1 MRIIPLIVT
10 VVLFFTSCK
19 TFILDENIASLKDM
33 ESREYTMKED
43 IKSGNRSLKK
53 GDKIKITIGTG
64 KEWVKVHGFS
74 ARGELLKA
82 DKVLILYMF
91 SEDFPDEKFDIN
103 LFASELNYKI
113 NLKDDVPDPRGR
125 AAEKPVK
132 GRPVKPVKKDKK
144 NIKG

>member
-1 MRIIPLIVT
+1 MKFIPLIVT
-10 VVLFFTSCK
+10 VFLFFTSCK
-19 TFILDENIASLKDM
+19 TFILDENIASLKNM
-33 ESREYTMKED
+33 ESREYILKED

-64 KEWVKVHGFS
+64 KEWVKVHGFP
-74 ARGELLKA
+74 AKGEPLKV

-103 LFASELNYKI
+103 LFSGELNYKI
-113 NLKDDVPDPRGR
+113 NLKDDAVDPRGR
-125 AAEKPVK
+125 AVEKPVK